1 MAEADT
7 PPRSEYRVTGP
18 FGTITWTPPPGG
30 VLERLMNDERIPQEE
45 RDNCERVFRRII
57 ESSLGRHACALTISC
72 NAPTLDI
79 CHYLLANL
87 NTIMDAVLK
96 TTGNMKRF
104 YRSKQRFKE
113 KQRAMEEKFK
123 YEKDG
128 GSVQ

>member
-1 MAEADT
+1 MTEAIT

-45 RDNCERVFRRII
+45 RDDRERVLRETI
-57 ESSLGRHACALTISC
+57 ESSLGRHACALTVSL
-72 NAPTLDI
+72 NAPSLAV
-79 CHYLLANL
+79 CQYLLANI
-87 NTIMDAVLK
+87 NTLMEAAFK
-96 TTGNMKRF
+96 TTENMGWLLKRE
-104 YRSKQRFKE
+104 RGVRE
-113 KQRAMEEKFK
+113 RRLAMEEKFK